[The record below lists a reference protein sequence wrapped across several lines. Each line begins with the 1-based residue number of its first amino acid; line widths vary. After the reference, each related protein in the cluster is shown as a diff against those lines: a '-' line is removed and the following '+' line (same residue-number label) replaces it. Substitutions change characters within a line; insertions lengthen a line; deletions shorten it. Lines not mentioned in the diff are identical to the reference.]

1 VPKNFLIMGTQ
12 RTGSTALFR
21 TLNFHPHI
29 ACGPEWVLKT
39 PYAKKIDTTERLLSG
54 DFSGLSPGT
63 REMIS
68 QKFTEDTQW
77 LGFKILFRSS
87 DTWCFHPAL
96 SPALWIDRLSD
107 FIQWL
112 SKRSEIRVIHICRN
126 DHIDWLKSKYLAS
139 ATGRYFARP
148 YPKDSRVYIPIRKAI
163 KRLRAKEWVDLR
175 ISSLEDTNP
184 YLRINY
190 EDFLQSR
197 WATIESVMDFLD
209 SDSGL
214 IGSLDYKKL
223 KKQSKGS
230 PSDYIVNYS
239 ALASAVASR
248 FPAD

>member
-1 VPKNFLIMGTQ
+1 MGTQ

-39 PYAKKIDTTERLLSG
+39 PYAKKIDTTERLLNG
-54 DFSGLSPGT
+54 DFSGLPPG
-63 REMIS
+63 RQEMIS
-68 QKFTEDTQW
+68 ERLTEDTQW

-87 DTWCFHPAL
+87 DQWYFHPAL

-107 FIQWL
+107 FIRWL
-112 SKRSEIRVIHICRN
+112 SKRSDIHVIHICRN

-139 ATGRYFARP
+139 TTGRYGAKP
-148 YPKDSRVYIPIRKAI
+148 YPEGSKVVIPVLEAV
-163 KRLRAKEWVDLR
+163 KRLRAKEWIDLR
-175 ISSLEDTNP
+175 ISSIADTNP
-184 YLRINY
+184 YIRINY

-197 WATIESVMDFLD
+197 WATIARLMDFLE
-209 SDSGL
+209 SDIGL
-214 IGSLDYKKL
+214 ISSIDYKKL

-239 ALASAVASR
+239 ELADAVASR
-248 FPAD
+248 FSERR